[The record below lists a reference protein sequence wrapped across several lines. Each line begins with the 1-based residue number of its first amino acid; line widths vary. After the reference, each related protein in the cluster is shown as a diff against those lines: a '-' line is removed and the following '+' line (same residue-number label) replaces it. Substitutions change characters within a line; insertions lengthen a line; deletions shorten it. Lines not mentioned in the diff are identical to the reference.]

1 MARSKGLGDSIDKF
15 TTATGIKK
23 AVKKA
28 TGGGCG
34 CGKRQEKLN
43 KMFPYKNG
51 NAGGVKGQ
59 STGKTNRK
67 IGGNKKN

>member
-23 AVKKA
+23 AVKRA

-34 CGKRQEKLN
+34 CNKRREKLN
-43 KMFPYKNG
+43 KMFPYKGG

-59 STGKTNRK
+59 STGKTNKK
-67 IGGNKKN
+67 IGPNKKN

>member
-23 AVKKA
+23 AVNRVS
-28 TGGGCG
+28 GGGCG
-34 CGKRQEKLN
+34 CGARKDTLN

-51 NAGGVKGQ
+51 NAGAVKGQ

-67 IGGNKKN
+67 VGGIKKT